1 MPKNI
6 MADLHVHTSC
16 SDCAFTPREVVE
28 LAARAGLN
36 LVAITDHDTMEGVA
50 EARLAGE
57 RVGVEIVPGVEI
69 SAYHGEEEFH
79 IIGLYLNT
87 TDVAFLER
95 LKTFG
100 KARRERIFEIVEK
113 LGKIG
118 VHLDGHEVLELADSG
133 SPTRA
138 HVAHALVENGY
149 AGSLSEAFALYIGD
163 SGPGFVPK
171 RYMTAEEAIVEIRS
185 LGGVSILAHPGLT
198 DRDGYIA
205 LFTEMGMNG
214 LEAFYPTYSR
224 IQTQHYLDM
233 AGRMGLVV
241 GGGSDFHGK
250 HQNDSFLG
258 RFRVPAAFV
267 EKIMAVACMLP
278 GSVINRKQ

>member
-1 MPKNI
+1 

-28 LAARAGLN
+28 LAAKAGLN

-50 EARLAGE
+50 EAQQTGE

-79 IIGLYLNT
+79 IIGLYLNNT
-87 TDVAFLER
+87 NVAFLER
-95 LKTFG
+95 LKTFR
-100 KARRERIFEIVEK
+100 KARRDRIFEIVER

-138 HVAHALVENGY
+138 HVARALVENGY

-185 LGGVSILAHPGLT
+185 LGGVSILAHPALT

-214 LEAFYPTYSR
+214 LEAFYPSYSR

-233 AGRMGLVV
+233 ARRMGLLV

-267 EKIMAVACMLP
+267 ERIMAVACMLP
-278 GSVINRKQ
+278 GSVINRRQ

>member
-1 MPKNI
+1 

-28 LAARAGLN
+28 QAARAGLN

-50 EARLAGE
+50 EARQAGE

-69 SAYHGEEEFH
+69 SSYHGEEEFH
-79 IIGLYLNT
+79 VIGLYLNST
-87 TDVAFLER
+87 NVAFLER
-95 LKTFG
+95 LKTFR
-100 KARRERIFEIVEK
+100 KARRDRILEIVEK

-149 AGSLSEAFALYIGD
+149 AGTLSEAFARYIGD

-171 RYMTAEEAIVEIRS
+171 RYMTVEETVREIRS

-205 LFTEMGMNG
+205 LFAEMGMNG
-214 LEAFYPTYSR
+214 LEAFYPSYSR
-224 IQTQHYLDM
+224 IKTQHYLDM
-233 AGRMGLVV
+233 SRRMGLLV
-241 GGGSDFHGK
+241 GGGSDYHGK
-250 HQNDSFLG
+250 NPNDSFLG
-258 RFRVPAAFV
+258 RFRVPGAFV
-267 EKIMAVACMLP
+267 EKITAVACMLP